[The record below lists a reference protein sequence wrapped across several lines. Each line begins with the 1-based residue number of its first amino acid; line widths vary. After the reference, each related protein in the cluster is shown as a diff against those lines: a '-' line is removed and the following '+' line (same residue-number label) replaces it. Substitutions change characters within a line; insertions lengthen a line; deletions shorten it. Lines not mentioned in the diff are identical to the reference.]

1 MPDSLLRV
9 LACGSVD
16 DGKSTL
22 IGRLL
27 FECGTIPDD
36 VLAALERDSKR
47 FGTVPGATDYA
58 LLVDGLS
65 AERDQ
70 GITIDVAYRFF
81 ETPRRRFILADAPGH
96 EQYTRNMVTGASA
109 SDVAVLLVDAR
120 KGLLVQTRRHA
131 AIASLLGIRQLVL
144 AVNKMDL
151 VGFEQSV
158 FDTIVTD
165 FYALL
170 GKLGPLAVTAIP
182 VCARDGDNVTAPS
195 TRMPWYSGTTLLTA
209 LEGAEP
215 TSHVAERAFRMPV
228 QLVAR
233 PDHTFRGYAGTVA
246 TGTVRPGA
254 AVVNA
259 MSGVEAKVT
268 RIVTMDGDMVEASPG
283 QAVTLVL
290 DREIDVS
297 RGDVLAVAPPPALAD
312 QITAWVV
319 WMDETSLFRGR
330 AYMVMLGA
338 RTVTGTITEIASRL
352 DVDTLAEVPVRELG
366 LNEIGKVTISLA
378 QRLPC
383 ERYAVSRELGGFI
396 LIDRLTRNTVGAGM
410 VTDLRA
416 GASNIQWQRLDVDK
430 HVRAGLMG
438 QKPVVLW
445 FTGLSASG
453 KSTIANLVEKAL
465 HAQGRHTMSLDGDNV
480 RHALNRDLGFSEAD
494 RVENIRRVAEVSKL
508 FVEAGLIVLVSFIS
522 PYRAERML
530 ARDCVE
536 EDEFLEIF
544 VDTPVDECRR
554 RDPKG
559 LYRRADAGQIRNFTG
574 VDAPYEE
581 PLDPELRLAT
591 MSAAPEVSGGA
602 GGGGV
607 AAAGDHWIA
616 APSPQPPPA
625 RGGGVFYRSNTPPP
639 LAGGGWGEGAPS
651 LAHLTAE
658 IRACHL
664 CAAHLPLG
672 PRPVFRAST
681 TARLLIVSQAPGTKV
696 HETGLSFNDPS
707 GDRLRALAT
716 DGSRYVLRRK
726 PRRHRADG
734 LLLSRTPAERRR
746 RSAAP
751 GMRAAL
757 AEPAA
762 CADAGYPPDAAGGD
776 LCPGARARPRRDDRA
791 GARLPRASAALLP
804 AAASVLAHHRL
815 GAAQSVVWRGRAAR
829 IARGCDDGAWR
840 RGRRPLCSMNSPTPL
855 DGPVF
860 PAPKSRFNLIGPAGI
875 HDQPI

>member
-36 VLAALERDSKR
+36 VMLALERDSRR
-47 FGTVPGATDYA
+47 FGTVEGGTDYA

-131 AIASLLGIRQLVL
+131 AIASLLGIRQVVL

-151 VGFEQSV
+151 VGFDQAV
-158 FDTIVTD
+158 FSTIVTD

-170 GKLGPLAVTAIP
+170 GKLGPLAVTSIP
-182 VCARDGDNVTAPS
+182 VCARDGDNVTTPS

-215 TSHVAERAFRMPV
+215 TSHVAERSFRLPV

-246 TGTVRPGA
+246 TGTLRPGTT
-254 AVVNA
+254 VVNA
-259 MSGVEAKVT
+259 MSGTEAVVS
-268 RIVTMDGDMVEASPG
+268 RIVTMDGDLAEAVPG

-297 RGDVLAVAPPPALAD
+297 RGDVLAAMPPPALAD
-312 QITAWVV
+312 QVTAWVV
-319 WMDETSLFRGR
+319 WMDETPLFRGR
-330 AYMVMLGA
+330 AYQFMLGTRSVVA
-338 RTVTGTITEIASRL
+338 TVTQISHRL
-352 DVDTLAEVPVRELG
+352 DVDTLAEVPVSELA
-366 LNEIGKVTISLA
+366 LNEIGRVTISLA
-378 QRLPC
+378 ERVPC

-416 GASNIQWQRLDVDK
+416 GASNIHWHQLDVDK
-430 HVRAGLMG
+430 PARAGLKG
-438 QKPVVLW
+438 QKPAVLW
-445 FTGLSASG
+445 FTGLSGAG
-453 KSTIANLVEKAL
+453 KSTIANLVEKRL
-465 HAQGRHTMSLDGDNV
+465 HALGRHTMSLDGDNV
-480 RHALNRDLGFSEAD
+480 RHGLNRDLGFSEAD

-530 ARDCVE
+530 ARDCVTE
-536 EDEFLEIF
+536 GEFLEIF
-544 VDTPVDECRR
+544 VDTPVEECRR

-559 LYRRADAGQIRNFTG
+559 MYRRADAGQIRNFTG
-574 VDAPYEE
+574 VDAPYEV
-581 PLDPELRLAT
+581 PLDPEIRLPT
-591 MSAAPEVSGGA
+591 LEAPPEM
-602 GGGGV
+602 
-607 AAAGDHWIA
+607 
-616 APSPQPPPA
+616 
-625 RGGGVFYRSNTPPP
+625 
-639 LAGGGWGEGAPS
+639 LAERVVD
-651 LAHLTAE
+651 E
-658 IRACHL
+658 
-664 CAAHLPLG
+664 
-672 PRPVFRAST
+672 
-681 TARLLIVSQAPGTKV
+681 
-696 HETGLSFNDPS
+696 
-707 GDRLRALAT
+707 
-716 DGSRYVLRRK
+716 LRR
-726 PRRHRADG
+726 
-734 LLLSRTPAERRR
+734 
-746 RSAAP
+746 
-751 GMRAAL
+751 
-757 AEPAA
+757 
-762 CADAGYPPDAAGGD
+762 
-776 LCPGARARPRRDDRA
+776 
-791 GARLPRASAALLP
+791 
-804 AAASVLAHHRL
+804 
-815 GAAQSVVWRGRAAR
+815 RG
-829 IARGCDDGAWR
+829 IVG
-840 RGRRPLCSMNSPTPL
+840 
-855 DGPVF
+855 
-860 PAPKSRFNLIGPAGI
+860 
-875 HDQPI
+875 

>member
-36 VLAALERDSKR
+36 VMAALKRDSIR
-47 FGTVPGATDYA
+47 FGTVPGGTDYA
-58 LLVDGLS
+58 LLVDGLA

-96 EQYTRNMVTGASA
+96 EQYTRNMVTGASQ
-109 SDVAVLLVDAR
+109 SDLAVLLVDAR

-131 AIASLLGIRQLVL
+131 AIASLLGIRQVVL

-158 FDTIVTD
+158 FDHIVTD

-182 VCARDGDNVTAPS
+182 VCARDGDNVTSPS

-228 QLVAR
+228 QLVSR

-246 TGTVRPGA
+246 TGTLRPGA

-259 MSGVEAKVT
+259 VSGKEAMVS
-268 RIVTMDGDMVEASPG
+268 RIVTMDGDLPEAVPG
-283 QAVTLVL
+283 DAITLVL
-290 DREIDVS
+290 DREIDCS
-297 RGDVLAVAPPPALAD
+297 RGDVLSITPPPPLAD
-312 QITAWVV
+312 QVTGWVV
-319 WMDETSLFRGR
+319 WMDDTPLFRGR
-330 AYMVMLGA
+330 AYLFMLGA
-338 RTVTGTITEIASRL
+338 QIVVGTITEISTRL
-352 DVDTLAEVPVRELG
+352 DVDTLAEAPVRELG
-366 LNEIGKVTISLA
+366 LNEIGRVTISLA
-378 QRLPC
+378 QRVAC
-383 ERYAVSRELGGFI
+383 ERYTVSRDLGGFV

-410 VTDLRA
+410 ITEMRA
-416 GASNIQWQRLDVDK
+416 GASDIYWHRLDVDK
-430 HVRAGLMG
+430 TARSTMMG
-438 QKPVVLW
+438 QKPAVLW

-453 KSTIANLVEKAL
+453 KSTIANLVEKRL

-480 RHALNRDLGFSEAD
+480 RHGLNRDLGFSEAD

-508 FVEAGLIVLVSFIS
+508 FVDAGLIVLVSFIS

-536 EDEFLEIF
+536 TEEFLEIF

-559 LYRRADAGQIRNFTG
+559 LYARADAGEIRNFTG

-581 PLDPELRLAT
+581 PLDPEIRLPT
-591 MSAAPEVSGGA
+591 MNAPPE
-602 GGGGV
+602 
-607 AAAGDHWIA
+607 
-616 APSPQPPPA
+616 
-625 RGGGVFYRSNTPPP
+625 
-639 LAGGGWGEGAPS
+639 
-651 LAHLTAE
+651 
-658 IRACHL
+658 
-664 CAAHLPLG
+664 
-672 PRPVFRAST
+672 
-681 TARLLIVSQAPGTKV
+681 
-696 HETGLSFNDPS
+696 
-707 GDRLRALAT
+707 
-716 DGSRYVLRRK
+716 
-726 PRRHRADG
+726 
-734 LLLSRTPAERRR
+734 
-746 RSAAP
+746 
-751 GMRAAL
+751 AL
-757 AEPAA
+757 AE
-762 CADAGYPPDAAGGD
+762 
-776 LCPGARARPRRDDRA
+776 
-791 GARLPRASAALLP
+791 
-804 AAASVLAHHRL
+804 
-815 GAAQSVVWRGRAAR
+815 QVVDELR
-829 IARGCDDGAWR
+829 R
-840 RGRRPLCSMNSPTPL
+840 RGI
-855 DGPVF
+855 
-860 PAPKSRFNLIGPAGI
+860 IG
-875 HDQPI
+875 